1 MFLII
6 SHFHHPN
13 VSLINFSGY
22 LLEAKIVFALKN
34 KDSLMIRAFINK
46 KNIESILLNEN
57 TCQIKTSIKRFQGSA
72 DSLVSTKRLHIKLG
86 LLKYVWTPST
96 KESNNTHIDAMAI
109 SYLFPNSIKPY

>member
-1 MFLII
+1 
-6 SHFHHPN
+6 
-13 VSLINFSGY
+13 
-22 LLEAKIVFALKN
+22 
-34 KDSLMIRAFINK
+34 MIRAFINK

-96 KESNNTHIDAMAI
+96 KESKILTLMLWQYHIYFLTQSNHI
-109 SYLFPNSIKPY
+109 EEFR